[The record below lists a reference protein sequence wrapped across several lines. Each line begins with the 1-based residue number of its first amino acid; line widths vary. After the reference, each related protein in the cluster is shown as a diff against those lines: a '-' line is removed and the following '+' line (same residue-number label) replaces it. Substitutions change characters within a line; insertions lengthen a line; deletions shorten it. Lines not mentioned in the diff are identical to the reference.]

1 MRATELGAA
10 AVLLVVAACAPP
22 ASGPAP
28 LPLLDRQV
36 SGTTA
41 LLQAVSAPSSDT
53 VWVSGHR
60 GTWARTTDGGHT
72 WQLGTVPGAD
82 SLQFRDVHAASA
94 DTAWLLS
101 AGNGPMSRIYRTTD
115 GGVSWDQQFINRD
128 SSAFYDCFDFWDPR
142 RGVAYSDQVNGR
154 SMILLTENGG
164 EEWKLVDQG
173 RAPAALPGEGA
184 FAASGTCVITRPG
197 GHGWI
202 GTGNG
207 PESRVLHTSDYGK
220 SWSVS
225 EAPIAAGEA
234 AGIASVAF
242 MSSKIGAVLGGPI
255 AHPDSVTDNVALTTD
270 GGRKWIKG
278 GRPTFPGAV
287 FGAAFVPGS
296 EATLVAVGPRGASAS
311 RDGGRSWVPV
321 DTVSYWGIGFAPDG
335 TGWMVGPGGRITRIG
350 VR

>member
-1 MRATELGAA
+1 MRATSGTPAFLLG
-10 AVLLVVAACAPP
+10 LIACAPP
-22 ASGPAP
+22 ASTPAP

-41 LLQAVSAPSSDT
+41 LLQAVSAPAPDT

-115 GGVSWDQQFINRD
+115 GGANWSEQFVNSD
-128 SSAFYDCFDFWDPR
+128 SSAFYDCFDFWDAR
-142 RGVAYSDQVNGR
+142 RGIAYSDQVNGR
-154 SMILLTENGG
+154 SMIRMTDNGG
-164 EEWKLVDQG
+164 EDWRLLDQG
-173 RAPAALPGEGA
+173 QVPAALPGEGA
-184 FAASGTCVITRPG
+184 FAASGTCVITRPE
-197 GHGWI
+197 GHAWI

-207 PESRVLHTSDYGK
+207 PTSRVLHTDDYGR
-220 SWSVS
+220 SWEVA
-225 EAPIAAGEA
+225 EPPIAAGEA

-242 MSSKIGAVLGGPI
+242 ASNDKGAVLGGPI
-255 AHPDSVTDNVALTTD
+255 GDPDAITDNVALTRD
-270 GGRKWIKG
+270 GGETWTVG

-287 FGAAFVPGS
+287 FGAAFVPGT

-311 RDGGRSWVPV
+311 RDGGRSWAPV

-335 TGWMVGPGGRITRIG
+335 TGWLVGPNGRITRIG